1 MVLDFFAGISVRSVD
16 LSTSCVEKCVVVKTY
31 PLDSPRQPW
40 QVAGMFLRKLR
51 VQKDGKEH
59 RYWSLVETV
68 RTPDGPRQ
76 RTLCY
81 LGELNSST
89 RARWQKTVEVFNEQ
103 GESTQ
108 LKLFPA
114 EAAAPEYP
122 SVARVLVKK
131 VRVER
136 TRRFGDCYLG
146 LELWKRLGLE
156 EFFARHLDQEFA
168 DVPWSRVAAVL
179 AINRLCDPGSELAIE
194 RHWYPGT
201 ALDDLLHIGTGKIN
215 DTRLYRC
222 LDRLLPLKTKI
233 EQHLKQRFGELFQ
246 AEFDVLLY
254 DLTSTY
260 VEGTA
265 EENPMMRRGYS
276 RDHRPDCEQLVL
288 ALIVN
293 ADGFPFSYE
302 LFDGNRADVST
313 VETILRTVERKHGKA
328 RRVWIFDRGVVSEE
342 NLMAIRKR
350 GGQYLVG
357 TPRSKLKQ
365 FEQELLKDDFEKIR
379 PEVEVKQ
386 IRIPGGEETYI
397 LCRTAGRKE
406 KEKAIRSRFVAKIE
420 KALAGLEKRI
430 TAGKLR
436 DRFKMERNLGRIQAS
451 HPQVADL
458 YEMAVQDSKEGPRLV
473 WRQKPEQQQWL
484 EAREGAYLLRTN
496 LTVDG
501 AADLWKKYM
510 QLTEVEAAF
519 RSLKSELKIRP
530 LFHQLERRVKA
541 HVLVAF
547 LGYALLVTLK
557 HLLKRSASEYSPAQ
571 ALKRL
576 SELYSVDIVLP
587 TVEGRE
593 ICLRRIT
600 KRENDQ
606 EELLQQLRVELPER
620 LEPIQILKCSADS
633 AIA

>member
-1 MVLDFFAGISVRSVD
+1 
-16 LSTSCVEKCVVVKTY
+16 
-31 PLDSPRQPW
+31 
-40 QVAGMFLRKLR
+40 MFLREHSR
-51 VQKDGKEH
+51 RKDGKEH
-59 RYWSLVETV
+59 GYWSLVETI
-68 RTPDGPRQ
+68 RTADGPRQ

-81 LGELNSST
+81 LGELNGSAH
-89 RARWQKTVEVFNEQ
+89 ARWQKTVEVFNEQ
-103 GESTQ
+103 GETTQ
-108 LKLFPA
+108 LKLFPS
-114 EAAAPEYP
+114 EVETPDDP
-122 SVARVLVKK
+122 NIARVLVKK

-136 TRRFGDCYLG
+136 ARRFGDCYLG
-146 LELWKRLGLE
+146 LELWKQLGLA
-156 EFFARHLDQEFA
+156 EFLAGHLDVDDA
-168 DVPWSRVAAVL
+168 DVPWSRIAAVL
-179 AINRLCDPGSELAIE
+179 AINRLCDPGSELAVE
-194 RHWYPGT
+194 QHWYPST
-201 ALDDLLHIGTGKIN
+201 ALDDLLHIAKGKIN

-222 LDRLLPLKTKI
+222 LDRLLPLKSKI

-246 AEFDVLLY
+246 AEFDVLPY

-260 VEGTA
+260 VEGAA

-288 ALIVN
+288 ALMVN
-293 ADGFPFSYE
+293 PDGFPFSYE
-302 LFDGNRADVST
+302 LFDGNRADVTT
-313 VETILRTVERKHGKA
+313 VEAILRTVERKHGKA

-342 NLMAIRKR
+342 NLVAIRKR
-350 GGQYLVG
+350 GGEYLVG
-357 TPRSKLKQ
+357 TTRSKLKQ

-379 PEVEVKQ
+379 PDVEVKQ
-386 IRIPGGEETYI
+386 IQIPGGEETYI
-397 LCRTAGRKE
+397 LCRTVGRKE

-430 TAGKLR
+430 AEGKLKDR
-436 DRFKMERNLGRIQAS
+436 DKMLLRLGRIQAS

-458 YEMAVQDSKEGPRLV
+458 YEMAVKDRKEGPRLV
-473 WRQKPEQQQWL
+473 WQQKPEQQQWL

-519 RSLKSELKIRP
+519 RTLKSELAIRP
-530 LFHQLERRVKA
+530 LFHQLEKRVKA

-547 LGYALLVTLK
+547 LGYALQVTLK
-557 HLLKRSASEYSPAQ
+557 HLLKRSSSEYSPAQ

-576 SELYSVDIVLP
+576 AEIRSVDIVLP

-593 ICLRRIT
+593 IWLRRIA
-600 KRENDQ
+600 KLD
-606 EELLQQLRVELPER
+606 EEQQRILHQLQLQLPAR
-620 LEPIQILKCSADS
+620 LEPIQIQKCSADS